1 MPLVLWDVLIFH
13 WRSKAAELPTSI
25 SDTSHN
31 PINRLQRVIFQT
43 ARWYRDSV
51 HSRRTIYIKLTGYK
65 CEHKYVLV
73 KRENWLIETF
83 RAKTNSTWSN
93 QSKQFISPY
102 FVLFSVARSA
112 NVWRSSQPSQCCKA
126 LRKCVYNTPI
136 VQMLHH
142 FCNWPREHLGN
153 MVCECTVYTE
163 SHLIIN
169 YISYVTIPQLAVGFT
184 KCRAASR
191 SQWQWSNRQ
200 MRQEVRKPPSKQQKK

>member
-1 MPLVLWDVLIFH
+1 MRFLYFPLTFQSCRTTNLDIRHVSQSCH
-13 WRSKAAELPTSI
+13 QTSKGDF
-25 SDTSHN
+25 SD
-31 PINRLQRVIFQT
+31 
-43 ARWYRDSV
+43 
-51 HSRRTIYIKLTGYK
+51 YK

-73 KRENWLIETF
+73 KRENWLIETL
-83 RAKTNSTWSN
+83 RAKTPLWYLIKPVKTIYQSLFCSIFNS
-93 QSKQFISPY
+93 QVCICMK
-102 FVLFSVARSA
+102 
-112 NVWRSSQPSQCCKA
+112 SSQPSQCYKA

-169 YISYVTIPQLAVGFT
+169 YISYVTIPHLAAGFT
-184 KCRAASR
+184 KFRAASR

-200 MRQEVRKPPSKQQKK
+200 MRQEARKPPSKQQKK